1 MVTSLG
7 SASSLFKHEGH
18 VKLSAL
24 VCMCVCVYIY
34 IYIYN
39 KTLRFP
45 VGGVGCY
52 RVLTNFLSRRA
63 HRLDRFVLVA
73 M

>member
-18 VKLSAL
+18 LKLSASAL
-24 VCMCVCVYIY
+24 TYVYVSVYVC
-34 IYIYN
+34 
-39 KTLRFP
+39 KTFRFP
-45 VGGVGCY
+45 VGGVVSY
-52 RVLTNFLSRRA
+52 RVLTSFLSRRA

>member
-7 SASSLFKHEGH
+7 IASSLFKHEGH
-18 VKLSAL
+18 VK
-24 VCMCVCVYIY
+24 YIY
-34 IYIYN
+34 
-39 KTLRFP
+39 KTFRFP
-45 VGGVGCY
+45 VGGVVSY

-63 HRLDRFVLVA
+63 HRLDRFVCVA